1 MRLFSAQKITL
12 AFAALSAVIVTGFY
26 FFSPLGDVPP
36 ATVFLVFFA
45 LVIVCFAVSA
55 VLFRPLRDIAGMAH
69 AMAGGDFS
77 KRLSLSSDDEIGELA
92 ESLNTM
98 GRRIDARLDELM
110 VSKSRL
116 EAVLLSMFEGVMV
129 VSADGKIL
137 LMNQTLKD
145 VLRVERDVAGR
156 VPLEVIRNREIQ
168 EIVDRTLQLQGGVE
182 SRELSVLL
190 PEEKTLR
197 VHARTVI
204 REGVCDGAVL
214 VFHDITDLRR
224 LERIRTDFV
233 ANVSHELRTPVA
245 NIKGYAETLLEG
257 AVDDR
262 EHAVEFLKI
271 IYSES
276 DRLAR
281 LVDDL
286 LELARLESGKS
297 PLAFRDCDLG
307 EIVDWVLAGLNI
319 QVRDKKISVI
329 KNFPRDLSR
338 VKGDESAVAQIFLN
352 LLENAIKY
360 NTPGGRVTVS
370 AREDDF
376 FVDVE
381 VADTGIGIVEEDL
394 PRIFERFYRVDKAHS
409 RQTGGTGLGLSI
421 VKHIVQAHQGHI
433 TVTSEPGHGS
443 SFRVALPKVIIP

>member
-1 MRLFSAQKITL
+1 MRLFPAQKITL
-12 AFAALSAVIVTGFY
+12 AFAALSAVILTGFY
-26 FFSPLGDVPP
+26 FFSPLGGVPP
-36 ATVFLVFFA
+36 ATVFLVFLA
-45 LVIVCFAVSA
+45 LVIVCFSVSA
-55 VLFRPLRDIAGMAH
+55 VFFRPLRDIAGMAH
-69 AMAGGDFS
+69 AMAEGDFS
-77 KRLSLSSDDEIGELA
+77 KRLSLSSDDEIGGLA

-137 LMNQTLKD
+137 LINQTLKD
-145 VLRVERDVAGR
+145 VLRVERDVVGR
-156 VPLEVIRNREIQ
+156 VPLEVIRNRDIQ

-197 VHARTVI
+197 VHARTVV

-257 AVDDR
+257 AIDDR

-297 PLAFRDCDLG
+297 PLTFRDCDLG
-307 EIVDWVLAGLNI
+307 EILDWVLAGLNI

-376 FVDVE
+376 FVEVE

-443 SFRVALPKVIIP
+443 SFRFFLPKA

>member
-12 AFAALSAVIVTGFY
+12 AFAALSAVILTGFY
-26 FFSPLGDVPP
+26 FFSPLGDVSL
-36 ATVFLVFFA
+36 ATVFLVFLA
-45 LVIVCFAVSA
+45 LLIACFSVSA
-55 VLFRPLRDIAGMAH
+55 VFSRPLRDIAGMAH
-69 AMAGGDFS
+69 AMADGDFS

-137 LMNQTLKD
+137 LINQTLKD
-145 VLRVERDVAGR
+145 VLRVERDVVGR

-197 VHARTVI
+197 VHARTVV

-257 AVDDR
+257 AIDDR

-297 PLAFRDCDLG
+297 PQPFRDCDLG
-307 EIVDWVLAGLNI
+307 EILDWVLAGLNI

-376 FVDVE
+376 FVEVE

-443 SFRVALPKVIIP
+443 SFRFFLPKA